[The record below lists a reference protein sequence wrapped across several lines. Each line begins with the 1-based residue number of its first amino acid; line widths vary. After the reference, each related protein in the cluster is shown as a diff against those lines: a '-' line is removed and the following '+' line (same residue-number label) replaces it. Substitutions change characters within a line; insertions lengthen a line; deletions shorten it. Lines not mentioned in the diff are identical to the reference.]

1 MKKSVLLITL
11 MLFSGNI
18 WSMQNVNCS
27 EANVLQQNRAHLL
40 QLAKQLDVEEIDTQ
54 ILEQLSQREIELR
67 SMLDDLAQQYAEF
80 NADQYAEHFGE
91 QSEIANNFS
100 FIQNALRAS
109 VQEINTIKDDCRPI
123 FDQSIIVTGLLKLNS
138 LKRFILDPNDISDV
152 IDRRKYAET
161 FGFRYFKISCPLLE
175 QVVIEGIPSK
185 DKYRMGMEY
194 CFVKSLF
201 ESGNLKSFEISKE
214 WWKETRHLIKKEEWD
229 IFEDNSFVY
238 GDIKEYISSYSDE
251 LSSCFR

>member
-123 FDQSIIVTGLLKLNS
+123 FDQSIIVTGLLKLN
-138 LKRFILDPNDISDV
+138 V
-152 IDRRKYAET
+152 I
-161 FGFRYFKISCPLLE
+161 LLE
-175 QVVIEGIPSK
+175 FWSATKMYGLLA
-185 DKYRMGMEY
+185 
-194 CFVKSLF
+194 FNSLS
-201 ESGNLKSFEISKE
+201 SGTL
-214 WWKETRHLIKKEEWD
+214 TRNVH
-229 IFEDNSFVY
+229 FCV
-238 GDIKEYISSYSDE
+238 SDE
-251 LSSCFR
+251 YSIALNSKNSPPLTSFKLTVKGNITVDFKPPEKSRSKTT